1 MVDRLT
7 PENIEQ
13 YGITWDQFTGSTIAV
28 DYQHAGGSSF
38 YVKESVNVSLDWKD
52 FYTEISGEIF
62 GEWVSEN
69 SILWS
74 PDGGTDG
81 VVEAMIRVKPEP
93 KTIQIF
99 HEPIKPSKS
108 AAIGYANTIVANV
121 ESMLASGH
129 MTNDDLALVLEQ
141 TAAAKEM
148 ANKAYDEVR
157 DLMGKRLGQNYLY
170 GSGSKFEVK
179 GGNKMSYDYSNCD
192 SIKEFDNDLNVLDT
206 QVKALKAAKS
216 AREKQIASAYEA
228 QRYGDLK
235 RVDPETGVE
244 YSDIP
249 TPISGNTTYAFT
261 LAK

>member
-1 MVDRLT
+1 M
-7 PENIEQ
+7 IQ
-13 YGITWDQFTGSTIAV
+13 STKTTN
-28 DYQHAGGSSF
+28 YEHAGGSSF
-38 YVKESVNVSLDWKD
+38 YVQETQIITDAWRDYSP
-52 FYTEISGEIF
+52 EISDEIF
-62 GEWVSEN
+62 GAWVSEN

-81 VVEAMIRVKPEP
+81 AVKAMIRVKPEP
-93 KTIQIF
+93 TTIKIF

-108 AAIGYANTIVANV
+108 AAIAVADGLVANV

-206 QVKALKAAKS
+206 QIKALKAAKS

-249 TPISGNTTYAFT
+249 TPIPGNTTYAFT